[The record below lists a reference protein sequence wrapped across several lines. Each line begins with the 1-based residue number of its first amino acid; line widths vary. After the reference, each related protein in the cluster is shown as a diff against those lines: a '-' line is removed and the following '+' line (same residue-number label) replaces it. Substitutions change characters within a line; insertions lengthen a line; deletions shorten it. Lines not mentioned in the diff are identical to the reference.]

1 MRISRGPSAA
11 ALAIVALA
19 ACSSGTSSPA
29 TTAAASSTT
38 AKAAGPVPVGGAT
51 TTAAGAL
58 KQFIYQPDGFC
69 QAFSNYLTYVTVVA
83 GPSVAGSSDSSTT
96 VDPAIGDARQGAAA
110 LAFAPSIA
118 PTTQVLQGD
127 APEEILPVSH
137 EFDAYNDQAVA
148 ALGALGVDTDKL
160 GPTVAGELD
169 TVDPQTPANFPTSD
183 SVAKEAGIESTK
195 LDDAAVTFVKNHGT
209 LATLFQKYAGLPD
222 PTDARRTELVAKYP
236 CLTVL
241 FGTG

>member
-1 MRISRGPSAA
+1 MRMSRGPVAA

-19 ACSSGTSSPA
+19 ACSSSGKSSTA

-38 AKAAGPVPVGGAT
+38 ASASAGGAAT
-51 TTAAGAL
+51 TVAGQL
-58 KQFIYQPDGFC
+58 KQFVYQPDGFC

-83 GPSVAGSSDSSTT
+83 GPSVAPSSNSSTT
-96 VDPAIGDARQGAAA
+96 LDPATADARQGAAA

-127 APEEILPVSH
+127 APEEILPVFH
-137 EFDAYNDQAVA
+137 DFDAYNDQAVT
-148 ALGALGVDTDKL
+148 ALGALGVDTGKL
-160 GPTVAGELD
+160 GPIIADELNK
-169 TVDPQTPANFPTSD
+169 VDPQTPANFPNAE

-195 LDDAAVTFVKNHGT
+195 LNDAAASFVKDHGT
-209 LATLFQKYAGLPD
+209 LAAMFQKYAGLAA
-222 PTDARRTELVAKYP
+222 PTDARRTELIAKYP

-241 FGTG
+241 FGSG

>member
-1 MRISRGPSAA
+1 MRMSRRPLAA

-19 ACSSGTSSPA
+19 ACSSSGTTTTA
-29 TTAAASSTT
+29 TTTAASSTT
-38 AKAAGPVPVGGAT
+38 ARASAGGAT
-51 TTAAGAL
+51 TTVAGQL
-58 KQFIYQPDGFC
+58 KQFVYQPDGFC

-96 VDPAIGDARQGAAA
+96 LDAATGDARQGAAA

-127 APEEILPVSH
+127 APEEILPVFH
-137 EFDAYNDQAVA
+137 DFDAYNDQAVT

-160 GPTVAGELD
+160 GPTVAGELNS
-169 TVDPQTPANFPTSD
+169 VDPQTPANFPTPD
-183 SVAKEAGIESTK
+183 TVAKEAGIESAK
-195 LDDAAVTFVKNHGT
+195 LDDAAATFVKDHGT
-209 LATLFQKYAGLPD
+209 LSSLFQKYAGLAA
-222 PTDARRTELVAKYP
+222 PTDARRTELIAKYP

-241 FGTG
+241 FGSG